1 MLQSGKLRSGPSLEG
16 GTNYRRPVQERT
28 FFFFLFIAV
37 ERLFYVILENV
48 FILLVW
54 KKKNTTKKNLNL
66 QLASKRILFLSSI
79 VNYGDVVVGSFCNK
93 YNF

>member
-48 FILLVW
+48 N
-54 KKKNTTKKNLNL
+54 KKKPELTVS
-66 QLASKRILFLSSI
+66 QQADFVPFIH
-79 VNYGDVVVGSFCNK
+79 C
-93 YNF
+93 